1 MTIGESPKQSTSRR
15 EEVFRYIEKA
25 ECATVSLPEAAR
37 VLGVNCTTAWD
48 LLKRGE
54 FPIRVLIL
62 GSRNRVMKMD
72 LARFLAGD
80 EDLSGDSDSK
90 SS

>member
-1 MTIGESPKQSTSRR
+1 MTIGESPNHSTSRK

-25 ECATVSLPEAAR
+25 ECATMSLPEAAR
-37 VLGVNCTTAWD
+37 VLGINRTTAWD

-54 FPIRVLIL
+54 FPIRVLVL
-62 GSRNRVMKMD
+62 GNRNRVMKMD

-80 EDLSGDSDSK
+80 DGLSGDSDSI
-90 SS
+90 SN